1 MFLKPLN
8 IKRPYVV
15 TSYFDDRFDVL
26 HHFVRGN
33 LVKFSENI
41 QNWQE
46 LRIVLGERKGAL
58 DWRFPVRVRS
68 EVWFQPVT
76 GRLSDIY
83 DSPIKLTNP
92 IDLKRKFR
100 QWILAN
106 PTAEFSL
113 IERNA
118 RAICNMQYAIY
129 LNIYCKYVHIFDKL
143 YA

>member
-1 MFLKPLN
+1 MLLKPLN

-33 LVKFSENI
+33 LGKFSENI

-68 EVWFQPVT
+68 EVWFHPVSVT

-83 DSPIKLTNP
+83 DSPTKVTNLINSIK
-92 IDLKRKFR
+92 
-100 QWILAN
+100 
-106 PTAEFSL
+106 
-113 IERNA
+113 
-118 RAICNMQYAIY
+118 
-129 LNIYCKYVHIFDKL
+129 
-143 YA
+143 